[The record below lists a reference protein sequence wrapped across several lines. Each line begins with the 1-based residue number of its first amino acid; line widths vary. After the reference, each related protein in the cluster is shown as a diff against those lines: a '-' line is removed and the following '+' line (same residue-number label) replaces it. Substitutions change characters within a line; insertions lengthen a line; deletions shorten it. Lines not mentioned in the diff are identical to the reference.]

1 MRHQPVW
8 RRQSMQQMCI
18 ASLQDIT
25 TPTGE
30 GGGLMTSL
38 TVTSFYYERITARKQ

>member
-1 MRHQPVW
+1 MRREPVW

-25 TPTGE
+25 TPTG
-30 GGGLMTSL
+30 GFSD
-38 TVTSFYYERITARKQ
+38 VTHCDVVLL